1 MSEREPELE
10 PDDIQLEQTETDE
23 PAAAPLSQDQLAS
36 LTRLLRI
43 MYPHGQFPDGPYQ
56 RTAEIVRDNAAG
68 DLVAGIDRLDQAAGG
83 SLAQADD
90 AAAAAAVEGLG
101 NEDELLLA
109 VHAVAINTLYDDHEV
124 WSILGYEGPSFDKGG
139 YINRGFNDLD
149 WLPDPRIDEYDGPG
163 RVENVPLASNG
174 GN

>member
-1 MSEREPELE
+1 MRAGALVGEGLHQHEGVGLLHAARPLE
-10 PDDIQLEQTETDE
+10 EDV
-23 PAAAPLSQDQLAS
+23 A
-36 LTRLLRI
+36 
-43 MYPHGQFPDGPYQ
+43 G
-56 RTAEIVRDNAAG
+56 EIVRDNAAG
-68 DLVAGIDRLDQAAGG
+68 DLAAGIDRLDQAAGG

-109 VHAVAINTLYDDHEV
+109 VHAVAVNTLYDDHEV